1 MNYTKK
7 NDVSIISGAVEEF
20 SIKMVDT
27 YKKNIK
33 GYTTYTNANFFTPH
47 TDGSKI
53 TLPVNHLVCDVDST
67 SSVLK
72 KYNLM
77 RGKFVGNKYFYN
89 SYVSQGGVPQFC
101 GNALTT
107 FYIENGK
114 PHIEDLTD
122 LRDTMTYA
130 VAGIPIIKDGKDVM
144 WKTYVQPQ
152 GWTGGELY
160 ATYHIFLGLKPNDDN
175 IYVMDWKSTK
185 GNMITPYPEAYYKF
199 KQMGFDN
206 VIKLD
211 GGGSEIMKYEGK
223 TIHALSENR
232 QINAIIVFKR
242 KNALSGYENNTHK
255 FPTRVLVRLCKGDD
269 VSWMQQQ
276 LCKAG
281 FTCDIDGSFGTAT
294 YYTLKEYQKARGLQV
309 DGKCGPATR
318 QKLSEE

>member
-1 MNYTKK
+1 MNYVKK

-27 YKKNIK
+27 YKKNVK
-33 GYTTYTNANFFTPH
+33 KYTTYVNANFFANH

-67 SSVLK
+67 SAVLK
-72 KYNLM
+72 KYNLQ
-77 RGKFVGNKYFYN
+77 RGKFVGKKYFYN
-89 SYVSQGGVPQFC
+89 SYMAQGGVPQFC
-101 GNALTT
+101 GHALMT
-107 FYIENGK
+107 FYIENGVPK
-114 PHIEDLTD
+114 MEDLTQ

-130 VAGIPIIKDGKDVM
+130 IAGIPIIKDGNDVN
-144 WKTYVQPQ
+144 WKNYVKPQ

-160 ATYHIFLGLKPNDDN
+160 ATYHTFLGLKPNDNN
-175 IYVMDWKSTK
+175 IYVMNWKTTK

-199 KQMGFDN
+199 KQMGFNN

-232 QINAIIVFKR
+232 QINAIIVFER
-242 KNALSGYENNTHK
+242 KTALTGYENNTHK
-255 FPTRVLVRLCKGDD
+255 FPTRVLVRMCKGDD

-281 FTCDIDGSFGTAT
+281 FTCDIDGSFGINTF
-294 YYTLKEYQKARGLQV
+294 YTLKEYQKSRELQV
-309 DGKCGPATR
+309 DGKCGPVTR
-318 QKLSEE
+318 QRLSQE